1 MAASVRRPARGGP
14 FPGANPEGTLSGKPL
29 RCREADNPFAIAGL
43 EHFDFGG
50 PGVTGTRVLTAAVLL
65 PVVVGLV
72 WWGPTWLVAAVV
84 ALVTLLA
91 LHEFFG
97 LAERAGMAGYPRW
110 TLACSLW
117 ILYEQWVATTVR
129 ARPLA
134 GEFSLVR
141 ASGQLEVPLDLV
153 LLGFAVGA
161 ACIAI
166 ASRRPLRDL
175 LPALSASAAGL
186 LFVSLPLSYLVR
198 LHGAER
204 LGRQLLLFALGL
216 VWLGDTLAYFV
227 GRSLGRLPLAPS
239 LSPNKTWEGA
249 AANLVGSLL
258 AAMMFAEWLKVGS
271 LQWLGMATLAN
282 LAGQAGDLVE
292 SAYKRSAGAKDSG
305 TLLPGHG
312 GMLDRIDSLI
322 FAAPVAWCYFWF
334 IMGGRI

>member
-1 MAASVRRPARGGP
+1 
-14 FPGANPEGTLSGKPL
+14 L
-29 RCREADNPFAIAGL
+29 AIAGL

-50 PGVTGTRVLTAAVLL
+50 LCVTGRRVLTAAVLL

-84 ALVTLLA
+84 GLVTLLA
-91 LHEFFG
+91 LDEFFG

-117 ILYEQWVATTVR
+117 ILYEQWVATTVT
-129 ARPLA
+129 ALPLA
-134 GEFSLVR
+134 GKYSLVR
-141 ASGQLEVPLDLV
+141 ASGRLEMPLDLV

-166 ASRRPLRDL
+166 ASRRPLGDL

-198 LHGAER
+198 LHGAEH

-216 VWLGDTLAYFV
+216 VWLGDTLAYFA
-227 GRSLGRLPLAPS
+227 GRSFGRLPLAPS

-249 AANLVGSLL
+249 AANLAGSLL
-258 AAMMFAEWLKVGS
+258 AAMLFAWWLKVES
-271 LQWLGMATLAN
+271 LQLLAMATLAN
-282 LAGQAGDLVE
+282 LAGQVGDLVE